1 MPTLACALRTMLKQY
16 CGPRNHISKQDEGN
30 HNADDWDTLF
40 ICANEIS
47 VTTLF
52 PDYEYSTKVEKIP
65 NERNRHKKNHIVKD
79 LDYYKK
85 YPGKDKSYVV
95 AKVGEDILLQSQL
108 DTLNGNRWC

>member
-1 MPTLACALRTMLKQY
+1 M
-16 CGPRNHISKQDEGN
+16 
-30 HNADDWDTLF
+30 
-40 ICANEIS
+40 
-47 VTTLF
+47 VLF
-52 PDYEYSTKVEKIP
+52 PDYEYSSKIEKIP

-108 DTLNGNRWC
+108 DTLNGNRWLSSDVINYFLCYYSAIDQCTKSCPDLKKLHTIKSTC